1 MNNSP
6 SYLEMAGMN
15 RFPSNLDMTEII
27 RGRSWSSPKPII
39 HPLGFDQD
47 LHVNYQ
53 GPAPKQGTIPIET
66 HQDKE
71 PTPGQ
76 RTKEGNTRRNAETLE
91 SASSHSKRTNFDH
104 RVDEEIRRQTS
115 SEYPRNTVERV
126 EGQVGG
132 AIDPVRT
139 TPKGLDVP
147 RTPKEELR
155 NQLIEMEAKHELGV
169 RDQLG
174 VRYHDVTKDMSKTKK
189 RIGRGVA
196 ALGVTVVQQSFNGEN
211 DGVYETVGKTAAV
224 YGAMSF
230 AEHKLDK
237 WAVSGTAKKKILEN
251 LDVVKKEESIRYND
265 KERHYLK
272 QNRHIEERGAKRF
285 RQMRGGLGIAVAS
298 IAVGGLLD
306 LGVDAKHHLD
316 VEGQKADLRQRNEQS
331 MQQAAQKRQENGYGH
346 IDMGQIAIDMFNQ
359 RTGHYKMGNAKFQ

>member
-1 MNNSP
+1 MSDFFGNG
-6 SYLEMAGMN
+6 YY
-15 RFPSNLDMTEII
+15 SNLDLTEII
-27 RGRSWSSPKPII
+27 RGRSWSSPNPVI

-47 LHVNYQ
+47 IRVNFQ
-53 GPAPKQGTIPIET
+53 GPTPKEGTIPLET
-66 HQDKE
+66 HQEKE
-71 PTPGQ
+71 PTPGE
-76 RTKEGNTRRNAETLE
+76 RSREGNTRRNAETLE
-91 SASSHSKRTNFDH
+91 SASSHSERTNFDH

-115 SEYPRNTVERV
+115 SQYPRNTTERV

-132 AIDPVRT
+132 AVDPVRT

-147 RTPKEELR
+147 RTPQAELR
-155 NQLIEMEAKHELGV
+155 NQLIDMDAKHELGV

-174 VRYHDVTKDMSKTKK
+174 VRYHDVTKDVSKVKK

-211 DGVYETVGKTAAV
+211 DGLYETVGKTAAV

-237 WAVSGTAKKKILEN
+237 WAVSGTAKKKILEHLN
-251 LDVVKKEESIRYND
+251 VVKAEEGIRYND
-265 KERHYLK
+265 KEKHYLK

-306 LGVDAKHHLD
+306 LGLSANENLD
-316 VEGQKADLRQRNEQS
+316 VAAQKSGLRQRNEQS
-331 MQQAAQKRQENGYGH
+331 MEQAAQNRKENGYGH
-346 IDMGQIAIDMFNQ
+346 VDMGQIAIDMFNQ